1 MGLSSSADRDRLWRT
16 RLRIYA
22 AASRRRIAEGRD
34 DETQAWIFAQEW
46 RALQR
51 PHRLDGVLRP
61 IRSAWRR
68 HHSVSDFGG
77 CRSDKV
83 IAAIA
88 KLSERPIQFIV
99 NTSMHAEHVGGTAK
113 LGAAGADPSL
123 PGSFFDLQLPA
134 GATGLLNDPAH
145 HAPVIAQNK
154 LPSVWKQPKHPRHD
168 SSRYIP

>member
-1 MGLSSSADRDRLWRT
+1 MVQTGDQGAFVVDSGAGKL
-16 RLRIYA
+16 
-22 AASRRRIAEGRD
+22 
-34 DETQAWIFAQEW
+34 
-46 RALQR
+46 
-51 PHRLDGVLRP
+51 
-61 IRSAWRR
+61 
-68 HHSVSDFGG
+68 
-77 CRSDKV
+77 SDKV
-83 IAAIA
+83 TAAIS

-99 NTSMHAEHVGGTAK
+99 NTSMHAEHVGGNAK